1 LLRGTELQV
10 KVWEALV
17 QIPPGHVLAY
27 ADVAK
32 LAGTPRAVRAVASA
46 VAANPIA
53 CLVPCHRVIH
63 STGAFGQYHWG
74 AARKAAAIGL
84 ERAHAG

>member
-1 LLRGTELQV
+1 LRGTELQL

-17 QIPPGHVLAY
+17 RIPAGHVLAY
-27 ADVAK
+27 ADVAR
-32 LAGTPRAVRAVASA
+32 LVGAPRAVRAVASA

-53 CLVPCHRVIH
+53 CLVPCHRVIQ

-74 AARKAAAIGL
+74 KARKAALIGL
-84 ERAHAG
+84 ERARTG